1 MGLLDH
7 KGPLDH
13 KAPENNFDL
22 DSKKILN
29 LEVLNDNK
37 TDDPYEYRVKNL
49 KNAVSKECLNEDF
62 WEKKT
67 RS

>member
-7 KGPLDH
+7 K
-13 KAPENNFDL
+13 APDNNFDL
-22 DSKKILN
+22 ESKKILN

-49 KNAVSKECLNEDF
+49 KNAFSKEYLNEDF
-62 WEKKT
+62 LKNK